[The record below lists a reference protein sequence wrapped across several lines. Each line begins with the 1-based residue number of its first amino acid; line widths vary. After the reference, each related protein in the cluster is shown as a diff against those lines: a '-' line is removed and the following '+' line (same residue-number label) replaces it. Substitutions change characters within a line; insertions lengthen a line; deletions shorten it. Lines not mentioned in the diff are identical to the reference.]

1 MLDRETTQTVPCGEA
16 GEMEYTPA
24 KEPLGE
30 MRGAGRRHRECEVRG
45 RKATVKTAI
54 VPEMLT
60 VTK

>member
-1 MLDRETTQTVPCGEA
+1 MQTVPCGEA
-16 GEMEYTPA
+16 GEMEYTTA